1 MVQVSFQTFLKNMG
15 SSVPTVIVVFG
26 VDLKKS
32 VFLLA
37 QGTAHPCTEN
47 LNVVNS
53 FQLFKLI
60 TAWGFV

>member
-1 MVQVSFQTFLKNMG
+1 MG